1 MIVLYSYD
9 DKRQTFKK
17 LVECDGDFVTISPA
31 APIVS
36 INYDDIR
43 VADWRAC
50 NVVYISLF
58 KMCYKITGVE
68 IKPGL
73 KLILSLEADTHIKRP
88 E

>member
-1 MIVLYSYD
+1 MIALYQYD
-9 DKRQTFKK
+9 DKHSTFKK
-17 LVECDGDFVTISPA
+17 LVECDFDIITLSPV

-43 VADWRAC
+43 AADWRAC

-58 KMCYKITGVE
+58 KMCYKI
-68 IKPGL
+68 ISADIQPGL
-73 KLILSLEADTHIKRP
+73 NIVLSLEADTHIKRP